1 MKKYSLIYADPPW
14 SYSNSVSNGAAIN
27 HYGTMS
33 LAELKR
39 LPVWSLAHDDAVLA
53 LWYTGTHVEEAIAL
67 AKAWG
72 FDVRQMFLFT
82 WVKLIQRAEQ
92 RINKA
97 LGNECPLDF
106 WDFLDLLN
114 DITRMNGGNYSRQ
127 NQESVLLAVRGAGLL
142 RRSASVRQIIYS
154 PLGEHSEKPAETR
167 VRLESLFGDVTRIEL
182 FARESVNGWA
192 TWGNECHNSTRLNPA
207 YWESAE

>member
-1 MKKYSLIYADPPW
+1 MKYGLIYADPPW
-14 SYSNSVSNGAAIN
+14 SYSNSASNGAAVN

-67 AKAWG
+67 AEAWG

-92 RINKA
+92 KINKV

-127 NQESVLLAVRGAGLL
+127 NQESVLLAVRGAGLP
-142 RRSASVRQIIYS
+142 RQSASVRQIIYS

-167 VRLESLFGDVTRIEL
+167 LRLEELYGDVPRIEL
-182 FARESVNGWA
+182 FSRTSSPGWA
-192 TWGNECHNSTRLNPA
+192 SWGNECHNTTQLLPA
-207 YWESAE
+207 RWEESA